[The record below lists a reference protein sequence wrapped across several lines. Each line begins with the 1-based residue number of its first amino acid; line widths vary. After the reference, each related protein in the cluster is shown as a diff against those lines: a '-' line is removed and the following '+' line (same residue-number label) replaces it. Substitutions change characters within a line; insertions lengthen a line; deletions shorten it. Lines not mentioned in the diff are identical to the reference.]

1 MNASISLDFPYV
13 QQEESVK
20 IINFSSST
28 IRAVKNVPWAILGIG
43 LLPFYVLLFI
53 PAANFM
59 LWRLYK
65 KLFKEVSELKQDIIK
80 LPYEKAKEGYD
91 IFNSLVLLIDT
102 MDKDINIGTRNFL
115 LKGIYHK
122 SIKIS
127 ELLKEMRDSIATILF
142 IEPNKTPLTPKEQ
155 DALNLLNDIWGDDS
169 DQVYARHTHHHLTKS
184 LKGYGV

>member
-13 QQEESVK
+13 QQEDSVK

-28 IRAVKNVPWAILGIG
+28 INAVKNIPSVILGVI
-43 LLPFYVLLFI
+43 LLPFILCLFI

-65 KLFKEVSELKQDIIK
+65 KLHKEVSLLKSDILK

-91 IFNSLVLLIDT
+91 TLNSLVLLMDSL
-102 MDKDINIGTRNFL
+102 DKDVNSGTGNFL
-115 LKGIYHK
+115 VKGIYNK
-122 SIKIS
+122 FFKIA
-127 ELLKEMRDSIATILF
+127 ELFREMRDSIASVLF
-142 IEPNKTPLTPKEQ
+142 VEPNKTPLSEKEQ
-155 DALNLLNDIWGDDS
+155 DTLNVLNDIWGDDS
-169 DQVYARHTHHHLTKS
+169 DQVYARHTHHHLTQS